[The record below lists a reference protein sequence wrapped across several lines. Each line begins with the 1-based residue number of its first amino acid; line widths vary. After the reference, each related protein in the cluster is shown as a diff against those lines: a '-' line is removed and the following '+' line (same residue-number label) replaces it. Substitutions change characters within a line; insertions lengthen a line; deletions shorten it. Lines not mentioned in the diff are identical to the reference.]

1 MYYCDESFAE
11 MLLGDKTPW
20 DNYQG
25 VSETEVDK
33 MEENHPEADEEFWK
47 IEQALEQWLG
57 SLE

>member
-1 MYYCDESFAE
+1 
-11 MLLGDKTPW
+11 MLLGNKTPW

-33 MEENHPEADEEFWK
+33 MEKNHPEADEEFWQ